1 MVRRVRFLAGIVA
14 SLAMT
19 ASFSQAVWASM
30 CAPGMPMSASAA
42 TASEEAPEERHCGH
56 AAPGGGEHGAGADA
70 GENAGHCPFD
80 SPVAAQSCVGVA
92 SLPAPVLILSA
103 GSSRGVVSSFQ
114 IDDQRDLLLQK
125 TLFHPPRA

>member
-1 MVRRVRFLAGIVA
+1 ME
-14 SLAMT
+14 
-19 ASFSQAVWASM
+19 
-30 CAPGMPMSASAA
+30 P
-42 TASEEAPEERHCGH
+42 HCGH
-56 AAPGGGEHGAGADA
+56 VAPGGDAHGAGADA
-70 GENAGHCPFD
+70 GESSGHCPFD

-103 GSSRGVVSSFQ
+103 ASSHGVVSIFQ